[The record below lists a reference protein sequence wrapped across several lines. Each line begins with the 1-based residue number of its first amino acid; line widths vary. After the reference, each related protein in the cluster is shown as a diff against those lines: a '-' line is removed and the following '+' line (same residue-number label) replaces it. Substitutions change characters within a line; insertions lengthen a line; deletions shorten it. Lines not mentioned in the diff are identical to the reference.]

1 MSNLQKFFFAWKLVK
16 IVNFYNNRNFF
27 HLFHQFC
34 QACVPIFWVKISQ
47 KHALLWHK
55 NHKIYKKLNF
65 TDLPTR
71 WFCLIVHVA
80 LKTDISKSHCH
91 GGEIGELVKH
101 LGNLE
106 IWKLANFSFV
116 DGFVLF
122 WFCRLTF
129 RVIKIL
135 KVWLIFEKTKAK
147 SLKNGCRSIWCQELL
162 QNCEY
167 SWFR

>member
-1 MSNLQKFFFAWKLVK
+1 MYNAVNFCPIFKNFFFPKSLWKSLTFQC
-16 IVNFYNNRNFF
+16 NQNFF

-47 KHALLWHK
+47 KHALLW
-55 NHKIYKKLNF
+55 HKIYKKLNF

-106 IWKLANFSFV
+106 IGKFFFCRWIC
-116 DGFVLF
+116 FVL
-122 WFCRLTF
+122 
-129 RVIKIL
+129 IL
-135 KVWLIFEKTKAK
+135 QTYI
-147 SLKNGCRSIWCQELL
+147 
-162 QNCEY
+162 
-167 SWFR
+167 